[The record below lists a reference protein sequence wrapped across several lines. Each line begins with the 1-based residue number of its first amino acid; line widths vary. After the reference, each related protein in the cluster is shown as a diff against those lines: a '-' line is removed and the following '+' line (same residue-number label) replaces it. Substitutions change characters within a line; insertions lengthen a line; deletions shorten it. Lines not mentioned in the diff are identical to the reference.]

1 MFYRKQD
8 ENRTQTM
15 SLILLYHVFFLCD
28 FLRWFQNS
36 QIIRLPPYILNT
48 MQVAQVLSDDHPST
62 PVKADNVDNT
72 THGQE
77 GSGIQMYGLMGMYEH
92 PVPGEGSILTTSP
105 VSNILPTMSLVMIIL
120 TQNCQ
125 CENTCRIQ
133 KVCPPKYKI

>member
-1 MFYRKQD
+1 MVNRKQD
-8 ENRTQTM
+8 ENRTQTL
-15 SLILLYHVFFLCD
+15 SLILLYHVLFLTLVLEQSD
-28 FLRWFQNS
+28 YR
-36 QIIRLPPYILNT
+36 PPYILNT

-62 PVKADNVDNT
+62 PVKADNADNT

-92 PVPGEGSILTTSP
+92 PVPGEGSVLTTSP